1 MSIFSYNNSD
11 AENASGD
18 IKNVISEIEGTL
30 TDMDGDMN
38 KLGAAWEGSEQE
50 EYQQIHGKWSSSA
63 QNMRGI
69 LEQIRGALDEN
80 SSNVSEM
87 RGRASNGTPLKCLIS
102 PDGGKPLP
110 IMRSPVLATC
120 VP

>member
-87 RGRASNGTPLKCLIS
+87 RGRASNAIS
-102 PDGGKPLP
+102 GQ
-110 IMRSPVLATC
+110 
-120 VP
+120 

>member
-30 TDMDGDMN
+30 SDMDGDMN
-38 KLGAAWEGSEQE
+38 KLGAGSEQE

-87 RGRASNGTPLKCLIS
+87 RGRASNAIS
-102 PDGGKPLP
+102 GQ
-110 IMRSPVLATC
+110 
-120 VP
+120 

>member
-11 AENASGD
+11 AENASGE
-18 IKNVISEIEGTL
+18 IKNVISEI
-30 TDMDGDMN
+30 DGDMN

-87 RGRASNGTPLKCLIS
+87 RGRASNAIS
-102 PDGGKPLP
+102 GQ
-110 IMRSPVLATC
+110 
-120 VP
+120 